1 MQTATEEVKAPDD
14 VVEVKDL
21 GQFTAMLQAWHK
33 KQVATLH
40 HLSLIPMGT
49 TVQSEGEA
57 DLILTGDVLRGY
69 QMGISISLAHLGEL
83 PFNAEFVDPDA
94 TKH

>member
-21 GQFTAMLQAWHK
+21 GQFTAMLQAWHH
-33 KQVATLH
+33 KQVATMH
-40 HLSLIPMGT
+40 HMATIPEGT
-49 TVQSEGEA
+49 TVQVENEP
-57 DLILTGDVLRGY
+57 DLVLAGDVYRGY
-69 QMGISISLAHLGEL
+69 KMGIYISLAHLGEL

-94 TKH
+94 TNH